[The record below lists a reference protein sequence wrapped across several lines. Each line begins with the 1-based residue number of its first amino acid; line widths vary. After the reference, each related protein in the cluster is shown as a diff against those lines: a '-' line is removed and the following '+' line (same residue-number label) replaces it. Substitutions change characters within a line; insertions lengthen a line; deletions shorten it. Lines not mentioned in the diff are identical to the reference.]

1 MERERERQ
9 TDKEHKAWRL
19 IRTVAGI
26 VAKLI
31 SQRKLGSSPYLLAPA
46 KPISQGPPQGEQP
59 GTACLTLT
67 AMIAEWVQVKF
78 GDKWSAPPHSAR
90 KLVFLCYTHLHSS
103 SKAKLLQVSLEQNHM
118 NIQHVASVSL
128 RRVKNLQCC
137 FHAQIRMN
145 IIIADTLCTEKEG
158 TSGITTYSYWLANT
172 PNTSFLN
179 EGNHCVH
186 LHLLNQLGGPF
197 TFQPSS

>member
-1 MERERERQ
+1 MFVRSKTVEKVNSFLDMRSYCAVWRERERERQ
-9 TDKEHKAWRL
+9 TDKEHKAWGL

-78 GDKWSAPPHSAR
+78 GDK
-90 KLVFLCYTHLHSS
+90 
-103 SKAKLLQVSLEQNHM
+103 
-118 NIQHVASVSL
+118 
-128 RRVKNLQCC
+128 
-137 FHAQIRMN
+137 
-145 IIIADTLCTEKEG
+145 
-158 TSGITTYSYWLANT
+158 
-172 PNTSFLN
+172 
-179 EGNHCVH
+179 
-186 LHLLNQLGGPF
+186 
-197 TFQPSS
+197 